1 MITPEQLASLNTVC
15 AGTQTMTEAG
25 IDLIVLDKLR
35 VRVNGQVHELDAVL
49 CPGAHSGYTTR
60 LFLSQAFPQKGNNW
74 TVHQLLGRQWHTSSW
89 QGVPAD
95 LPLLQMLMC
104 HLDVLR

>member
-1 MITPEQLASLNTVC
+1 MITPEQLASLSPVC
-15 AGTQTMTEAG
+15 AQAQVMAEAG
-25 IDLIVLDKLR
+25 TDFVVLSKLR

-49 CPGAHSGYTTR
+49 CPAAHSGYATR

-74 TVHQLLGRQWHTSSW
+74 TVHQLLGRKWHTWSW

-95 LPLLQMLMC
+95 LPLVQILMC
-104 HLDVLR
+104 HLDALR